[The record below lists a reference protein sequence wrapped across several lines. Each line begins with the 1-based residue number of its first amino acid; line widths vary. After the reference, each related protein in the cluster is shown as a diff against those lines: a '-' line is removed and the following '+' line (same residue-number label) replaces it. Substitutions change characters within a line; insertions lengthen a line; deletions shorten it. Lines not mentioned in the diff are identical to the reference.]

1 MNILSRAPKHPAH
14 LLGEQAE
21 HLAARNLSE
30 RGFRILGT
38 NWSCSRGEIDIIA
51 TKGTTVHFIEVKG
64 QAAERTGFAAHQR
77 ADAGK
82 MRRVARAARAWLYAH
97 GREPDCG
104 WQMDIMELTVG
115 RDTAHIR
122 HFMGVGD

>member
-1 MNILSRAPKHPAH
+1 MTTLSSVPPHPTH
-14 LLGEQAE
+14 LLGQQAE
-21 HLAARNLSE
+21 RLAVRNLSE

-51 TKGTTVHFIEVKG
+51 ARGTTVHFIEVKG
-64 QAAERTGFAAHQR
+64 QAAERNGFAAHHR
-77 ADAGK
+77 ADTGK

-97 GREPDCG
+97 GREPDCE

-115 RDTAHIR
+115 HDTAHIR
-122 HFMGVGD
+122 HFLGVGG